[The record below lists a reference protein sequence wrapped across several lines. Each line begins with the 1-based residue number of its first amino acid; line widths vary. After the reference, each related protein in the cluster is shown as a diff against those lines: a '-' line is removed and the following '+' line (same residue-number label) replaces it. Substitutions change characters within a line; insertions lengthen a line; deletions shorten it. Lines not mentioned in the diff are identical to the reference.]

1 MFLTLLSGIFGG
13 LLRLAPEL
21 LKWLDRKDD
30 RAHELDMQDKQ
41 LEFLKLQGQTR
52 VDEIQ
57 VRGDV
62 DTTIEQLKT
71 IAELNRSQAD
81 MAVAGG
87 KFAAAVNSLVRPLIT
102 LFVFGLWG
110 AHTIAVM
117 LYAYNAT
124 GDLVDTLVNAWT
136 ADDASLLSMIGSFY
150 FVGRVLDK
158 NRGNG

>member
-1 MFLTLLSGIFGG
+1 MFLTLFSGIFGG

-57 VRGDV
+57 TRGDV
-62 DTTIEQLKT
+62 DTTIEQLRT
-71 IAELNRSQAD
+71 IAQLNQSQAQ

-87 KFAAAVNSLVRPLIT
+87 GLAAAISSLVRPLVTFFI
-102 LFVFGLWG
+102 FGMWG
-110 AHTIAVM
+110 AHKVAVM

-136 ADDASLLSMIGSFY
+136 VDDAALLSMIASFW

-158 NRGNG
+158 RNGTA